1 MGKSLSITMGKKKVK
16 EVNPEV
22 KEKKKN
28 KKPIEE
34 PEEIKKPQRGLAI
47 GDNFGWTGKLPA
59 TLLHEHCQKQKWG
72 KVIFDM
78 KKTSKGFIGI
88 ANLSWENPKTK
99 EVIHIKM
106 MPDSDI
112 YEPKETTN
120 EARHYVATYALFRIN
135 YVKNMKMILPKIFR
149 DYWSDLETKRL
160 ETLKSN
166 KEKHDAI
173 YNCNPFTVFLE
184 QRAKSEQLLKEKEQ
198 KQQNDLKVRKPTVN
212 ISSSNKTLTTL
223 LNLKSTTKRQGNMNQ
238 TCPSFPKKVWANA
251 PFIDFPSELR
261 ISIENSI
268 KNHINWILDD
278 DASQNNEEYL
288 HSLVRLGF
296 RESHIKESF
305 QYTSSFI
312 DSLEW
317 LLFHIPEDDLPP
329 FFSKSDQDSSVS
341 LKISKNIQFE
351 YLVNRV
357 SQSGFDMDEI
367 LTTLEENK
375 NDELKT
381 CVQLTHRIVEYSPVQ
396 GDFGESQEL
405 WEQEIDGIQ
414 MIDANKIHYIENSQN
429 RIVTISL
436 NSRNLKQDD
445 LLSLKLYKSDN
456 YPNDLLGIQLI
467 VNNNSFKLANYIK
480 LSILRQLI
488 QYIIKNGFLGDCY
501 IFSIVEWLEDNVSM
515 IIDNPGPLIQGDLSS
530 KSSREK
536 NQAISSKKAFKNKRE
551 KKLQPEDIDN
561 LSKKY
566 QLKLKSNEILNSL
579 KKRSELPAWKKREQL
594 VSVINSNK
602 VTIVTGETGSGKSTQ
617 IVQFILDYLNST
629 GDFESSIVC
638 TQPRRISTI
647 GLAERISEERNDDL
661 GKETGYIIRGENK
674 TSNETRISFV
684 TTGVLLRML
693 QSLMTSSDQNENG
706 IFNKLQYIFIDEVH
720 ERSVDSD
727 FLLVILKK
735 IMKKFPKLKII
746 LMSATISVDKFR
758 NFFNMDLNH
767 IHIEGR
773 TFPIKDYYL
782 DSILNDLDYTITT
795 SDQIIKPKADSHFFK
810 QGNINY
816 DLIASLCLKIDKELS
831 EDRNKGSILVFL
843 PGIMEISHCI
853 RNIEK
858 AFDESGRKNWCLP
871 LHSALSSIDQKRVF
885 KIPPKDARKIVV
897 STNVAE
903 TSITIPD
910 CVVVIDSGRSK
921 TLFFDS
927 KIHTTKLIEN
937 WCSKAEVSQRR
948 GRSGRITNGNC
959 YHLYTKETETGML
972 DQPIPEIKRTRLEN
986 LYLVVKAMGIK
997 KVEEFL
1003 SGGLDPPDQHSL
1015 SKSKKVLTEIGALNK
1030 DNLSHLGK
1038 YLSLLPTDLLSGKLL
1053 IFGCIFGC
1061 LEVCLTLAA
1070 IRSTGSPFLNN
1081 FENRERIKQT
1091 QNSFSKGQGDLI
1103 GMANA
1108 FRQYEDLKGE
1118 SKNAKKFLNEN
1129 FLSYLTLKEIA
1140 STRTQ
1145 YISILKDIGFVAINY
1160 NPRNTNNEGHKSL
1173 NRNNENYSIIR
1184 AIIASSFYPQIARVQ
1199 LPDPKYVQS
1208 LVGAIEIDPDAK
1220 QTKFWIRNENYI
1232 DNVKNGVEASDVLPA
1247 TRAFL
1252 HPSSVLFETNNVND
1266 SNTPSNEDFTNEE
1279 DINKVRQMYKDL
1291 KPRVPGSSNAAKA
1304 TFVAY
1309 GTSHYTQKLY
1319 LRDITPTSTIAALL
1333 FGGDIAYDMTSQVTS
1348 GKSSPGIVLDNWMP
1362 IRTWCK
1368 NGVLIKRLRILLD
1381 SLIEDKLSNPHYSGN
1396 GDGSTSSNDEILVV
1410 IERILNI

>member
-1 MGKSLSITMGKKKVK
+1 
-16 EVNPEV
+16 
-22 KEKKKN
+22 
-28 KKPIEE
+28 
-34 PEEIKKPQRGLAI
+34 
-47 GDNFGWTGKLPA
+47 
-59 TLLHEHCQKQKWG
+59 
-72 KVIFDM
+72 
-78 KKTSKGFIGI
+78 
-88 ANLSWENPKTK
+88 
-99 EVIHIKM
+99 
-106 MPDSDI
+106 
-112 YEPKETTN
+112 
-120 EARHYVATYALFRIN
+120 
-135 YVKNMKMILPKIFR
+135 
-149 DYWSDLETKRL
+149 
-160 ETLKSN
+160 
-166 KEKHDAI
+166 
-173 YNCNPFTVFLE
+173 
-184 QRAKSEQLLKEKEQ
+184 
-198 KQQNDLKVRKPTVN
+198 
-212 ISSSNKTLTTL
+212 L
-223 LNLKSTTKRQGNMNQ
+223 LNL
-238 TCPSFPKKVWANA
+238 
-251 PFIDFPSELR
+251 E
-261 ISIENSI
+261 
-268 KNHINWILDD
+268 
-278 DASQNNEEYL
+278 
-288 HSLVRLGF
+288 RLGF

-329 FFSKSDQDSSVS
+329 FFSKSDQDSNVS

-351 YLVNRV
+351 YLVNRI
-357 SQSGFDMDEI
+357 SQSGFDKDEI
-367 LTTLEENK
+367 LTTLEENQ
-375 NDELKT
+375 NDEIKT
-381 CVQLTHRIVEYSPVQ
+381 CIQLTHRIIDYTPVQ
-396 GDFGESQEL
+396 ETFSDSQEL
-405 WEQEIDGIQ
+405 WEQEIEGIQ
-414 MIDANKIHYIENSQN
+414 MIDSNKVRYLENSNNKIVS
-429 RIVTISL
+429 ISL
-436 NSRNLKQDD
+436 CPKNLKQDD
-445 LLSLKLYKSDN
+445 LLSLKLYKSEN
-456 YPNDLLGIQLI
+456 YPNSLPGIQLI

-501 IFSIVEWLEDNVSM
+501 IFAIVEWLEDNISH
-515 IIDNPGPLIQGDLSS
+515 IIDNPGPLIQEDLRLNP
-530 KSSREK
+530 SREQ
-536 NQAISSKKAFKNKRE
+536 NRAISSKKAFKTKRE
-551 KKLQPEDIDN
+551 IRLLPQDVDKLRKE
-561 LSKKY
+561 Y
-566 QLKLKSNEILNSL
+566 QSKLKSNEMVDSF
-579 KKRSELPAWKKREQL
+579 KKRSELPAWKKRDKL

-629 GDFESSIVC
+629 DDFESSIIC

-647 GLAERISEERNDDL
+647 GLAERISEERRDVL

-674 TSNETRISFV
+674 TTNETRISFV

-693 QSLMTSSDQNENG
+693 QSLMTSSDKQTTG
-706 IFNKLQYIFIDEVH
+706 IFDKLQYIFIDEVH

-758 NFFNMDLNH
+758 GFFNMDLNH

-782 DSILNDLDYTITT
+782 DSILSDLDYTITT
-795 SDQIIKPKADSHFFK
+795 NDQVIKPKADSHFFK

-816 DLIASLCLKIDKELS
+816 DLIANLCLKIDKGLAS
-831 EDRNKGSILVFL
+831 KLNKGSILIFL
-843 PGIMEISHCI
+843 PGIMEINQCI
-853 RNIEK
+853 RHIESI
-858 AFDESGRKNWCLP
+858 FDSNGKKKWCLP
-871 LHSALSSIDQKRVF
+871 LHSALSSMDQKRVF
-885 KIPPKDARKIVV
+885 KIPPKDTRKIVV

-921 TLFFDS
+921 TLYFDS

-948 GRSGRITNGNC
+948 GRSGRIMNGNC
-959 YHLYTKETETGML
+959 YHLYTQETEEEML

-1003 SGGLDPPDQHSL
+1003 NGGLDPPDQQSL
-1015 SKSKKVLTEIGALNK
+1015 SKSKKILTDIGALQN

-1038 YLSLLPTDLLSGKLL
+1038 YLSMLPTDLLSGKLL

-1061 LEVCLTLAA
+1061 LETCLTLAA
-1070 IRSTGSPFLNN
+1070 IRSSGSPFLNN
-1081 FENRERIKQT
+1081 FENRDKIKLI
-1091 QNSFSKGQGDLI
+1091 QNSFARGQGDLI
-1103 GMANA
+1103 GMTNA
-1108 FRQYEDLKGE
+1108 FKHYENLKNE
-1118 SKNAKKFLNEN
+1118 SKSAKKFLNEN

-1145 YISILKDIGFVAINY
+1145 YVSILKDIGFVAINY
-1160 NPRNTNNEGHKSL
+1160 NPKNTSHENYKSL
-1173 NRNNENYSIIR
+1173 NRNNENYSIVR
-1184 AIIASSFYPQIARVQ
+1184 AIITSAFYPQIARIQ

-1208 LVGAIEIDPDAK
+1208 LVGAVEIDPDAK

-1232 DNVKNGVEASDVLPA
+1232 ENINNGVGANDILPA

-1252 HPSSVLFETNNVND
+1252 HPSSVLFETNNLND
-1266 SNTPSNEDFTNEE
+1266 SNAPSNEDFSNEE
-1279 DINKVRQMYKDL
+1279 DVDKVRQMYKDL
-1291 KPRVPGSSNAAKA
+1291 KPKVSGTSKVAKS

-1333 FGGDIAYDMTSQVTS
+1333 FGGDIAYDMTSHVTT
-1348 GKSSPGIVLDNWMP
+1348 GKSSPGIILDNWMP

-1381 SLIEDKLSNPHYSGN
+1381 SLIEDRLSNPHYSGDE
-1396 GDGSTSSNDEILVV
+1396 DGSANSNDEILAV